1 MAEEPVQ
8 ASEAKEAD
16 IVFDCPACG
25 KSLAIDARGA
35 GLMISCP
42 KCRQRVQV
50 PLPEGTVTAGAEQAA
65 EPEDPRDQRIRELT
79 QVVETA
85 QGKIQRLVEE
95 LEEVRS
101 RRKVLER
108 VRVENLARF
117 EAFSRELGVIQNAI
131 DRIVAVIAQVD
142 LNQRGKK
149 PS

>member
-1 MAEEPVQ
+1 MPEQPVQ
-8 ASEAKEAD
+8 ASEAKKTD

-25 KSLAIDARGA
+25 KSLAIDERGA
-35 GLMISCP
+35 GLMITCP

-50 PLPEGTVTAGAEQAA
+50 PLPRGAAEPSTN
-65 EPEDPRDQRIRELT
+65 EPEDPRDQRIRELSE
-79 QVVETA
+79 VVETA

-117 EAFSRELGVIQNAI
+117 EAISRELGVIQGAI
-131 DRIVAVIAQVD
+131 DRIVASIEQVD
-142 LNQRGKK
+142 MNRRGGKK
-149 PS
+149 S